1 MGWGAGA
8 AVVGNSSFALDTV
21 WLLDIKGRPTN

>member
-21 WLLDIKGRPTN
+21 WLLDNKGTN